1 MDKVTMSEVIDFVT
15 EEALKRIEGRER
27 TAKFIA
33 RGLAQMGFFIGLG
46 IFLAYT
52 W

>member
-1 MDKVTMSEVIDFVT
+1 MDKVTIGQITDHVT
-15 EEALKRIEGRER
+15 EQVIKRIEGRER